1 MSSRIKI
8 NSSICQRPLDILNS
22 SKISDTTM
30 MLVNVRPVP
39 VYEEGT
45 RTDKIESHLYDCVD
59 LFSFDRV
66 AIKVEETKPL
76 IDPDELLERR
86 ENGEKIFVEIIG
98 GTVTAY
104 YAERT
109 NSIED
114 SFKAKAMKFVT
125 NYDGI

>member
-1 MSSRIKI
+1 MTRLKI

-22 SKISDTTM
+22 SKVSDTTM

-45 RTDKIESHLYDCVD
+45 RTDRIESHFYDCVD
-59 LFSFDRV
+59 LFSFDRI

-76 IDPDELLERR
+76 IDPEELLEHR
-86 ENGEKIFVEIIG
+86 EAGEKIFVEVIG

-104 YAERT
+104 YNERL

-114 SFKAKAMKFVT
+114 SFKARELRIVT
-125 NYDGI
+125 NHEI

>member
-22 SKISDTTM
+22 SKVSDTTM

-86 ENGEKIFVEIIG
+86 ENGEKIFVEVIE

-114 SFKAKAMKFVT
+114 SFKAKAVRIAT
-125 NYDGI
+125 NHED

>member
-1 MSSRIKI
+1 MTRLKI

-22 SKISDTTM
+22 SKVSDTTM

-45 RTDKIESHLYDCVD
+45 RTDRIGSHFYDCVD
-59 LFSFDRV
+59 LFSFDRI

-76 IDPDELLERR
+76 IDPEELLERR
-86 ENGEKIFVEIIG
+86 EAGEKIFVEVIG

-104 YAERT
+104 YNERL

-114 SFKAKAMKFVT
+114 SFKARELRIVT
-125 NYDGI
+125 NHEI

>member
-1 MSSRIKI
+1 MTRLKI

-22 SKISDTTM
+22 SKVSDTTM
-30 MLVNVRPVP
+30 MLANVRPVP

-45 RTDKIESHLYDCVD
+45 RTDRIESHFYDCVD
-59 LFSFDRV
+59 LFSFDRI

-76 IDPDELLERR
+76 IDPEELLERR
-86 ENGEKIFVEIIG
+86 EAGEKIFVEVIG

-104 YAERT
+104 YNERL

-114 SFKAKAMKFVT
+114 SFKARELRIVT
-125 NYDGI
+125 NHEI

>member
-22 SKISDTTM
+22 SKVSNTTM

-45 RTDKIESHLYDCVD
+45 RTDRIESHFYDCVD
-59 LFSFDRV
+59 LFSFDRIS
-66 AIKVEETKPL
+66 IKVAETKPL
-76 IDPDELLERR
+76 IDPEELLERR

-114 SFKAKAMKFVT
+114 SFKAKAVRIAT
-125 NYDGI
+125 NRED

>member
-1 MSSRIKI
+1 
-8 NSSICQRPLDILNS
+8 
-22 SKISDTTM
+22 M

-45 RTDKIESHLYDCVD
+45 RTDRIESHFYDCVD
-59 LFSFDRV
+59 LFSFDRIS
-66 AIKVEETKPL
+66 IKVEETKPL
-76 IDPDELLERR
+76 IDPEELLERR
-86 ENGEKIFVEIIG
+86 EHGEKIFVEVIE

-114 SFKAKAMKFVT
+114 SFKAKAVRIAT
-125 NYDGI
+125 NHAD

>member
-22 SKISDTTM
+22 SKVSDTTM

-45 RTDKIESHLYDCVD
+45 RTDKIESHFYDCVD

-114 SFKAKAMKFVT
+114 SFKAKAVRIAT
-125 NYDGI
+125 NHAD

>member
-22 SKISDTTM
+22 SKVSDTTM

-86 ENGEKIFVEIIG
+86 ENGEKIFVEVIG

-114 SFKAKAMKFVT
+114 SFKA
-125 NYDGI
+125 NRED

>member
-1 MSSRIKI
+1 MTRLKI

-22 SKISDTTM
+22 SKVSDTTM

-45 RTDKIESHLYDCVD
+45 RTDRIESHFYDCVD
-59 LFSFDRV
+59 LFSFDRI

-76 IDPDELLERR
+76 IDPEELLERR
-86 ENGEKIFVEIIG
+86 KAGEKIFVEVIG

-104 YAERT
+104 YNERL

-114 SFKAKAMKFVT
+114 SFKARELRIVT
-125 NYDGI
+125 NHEI

>member
-22 SKISDTTM
+22 SKVSGSTM

-45 RTDKIESHLYDCVD
+45 RTDKIDSYFYDCVD
-59 LFSFDRV
+59 MFSFDRI
-66 AIKVEETKPL
+66 AIKVEETNPL
-76 IDPDELLERR
+76 IDPEELLERR
-86 ENGEKIFVEIIG
+86 ENGEKIFVEIIE

-114 SFKAKAMKFVT
+114 SFKAKSVKMVT
-125 NYDGI
+125 DYED

>member
-8 NSSICQRPLDILNS
+8 NSSICQRPLDILNI
-22 SKISDTTM
+22 SKDSDTTM

-45 RTDKIESHLYDCVD
+45 RTDRIESHFYDCVD
-59 LFSFDRV
+59 LFSFDRI

-76 IDPDELLERR
+76 IDPEELLERR
-86 ENGEKIFVEIIG
+86 ENGEKIFVEVIE

-114 SFKAKAMKFVT
+114 SFKAKAVRIAT
-125 NYDGI
+125 NHAD